1 MTNLL
6 TEQAAEILAHKIVS
20 SEQVKLLESKAAQM
34 AGCSMFKLMQRAG
47 EAAFQKLTQQW
58 PRSQK
63 IIVVAGNGNNAGDGY
78 VLAKLAL
85 NKGMKAIVVCQ
96 DPNKE
101 LQGDAQQAQ
110 AQWNNVGG
118 LTLKFTEL
126 DFNEFDVVVDA
137 LLGTGV
143 QGEVKPNFQTVIQ
156 KINQSKRPVL
166 SIDLPSGMHADT
178 GQALPIAVVAD
189 VTVTFIAVKP
199 GLVTGVGKEICGI
212 LSYADLSIASEFFS
226 IAKTHAQL
234 VDWKML
240 QPIKPRTANANKGSF
255 GKLLCI
261 GGNQGMGGAIRLSA
275 EAALRCGTG
284 LVKVYCHS
292 ASCLAVASG
301 RPEIMIV
308 DKDLETALQWCTD
321 IIIGP
326 GLGQDGWAHQQF
338 RDVLAYLKK
347 QPKPLV
353 IDADGLN
360 LLAAERDIKGLL
372 DTFTQLPA
380 LVLTPHPGEASRLL
394 GCNIPQIEN
403 NRYLASEAITQ
414 KFSAICVLKGAGTI
428 IQSNSPNP
436 KEKCWVCTG
445 GNPGMAT
452 AGMGDL
458 LTGIIGSFLAQGMSS
473 HQAAVYAVSAHAEAA
488 DRIALQYGQRG
499 MITTDLFQP
508 LRAIVNGL

>member
-6 TEQAAEILAHKIVS
+6 TEQAAQILAHKIVS

-34 AGCSMFKLMQRAG
+34 AGCSMFELMQRAG
-47 EAAFQKLTQQW
+47 DTAFQKLIQYW
-58 PRSQK
+58 PNAQN

-85 NKGMKAIVVCQ
+85 NNGMRAIVVCQ
-96 DPNKE
+96 DPNKA
-101 LQGDAQQAQ
+101 LQGVAKQAQ
-110 AQWNNVGG
+110 SQWNDAGG
-118 LTLKFTEL
+118 LTLKFTEQ
-126 DFNEFDVVVDA
+126 DFSKFDVIVDA

-156 KINQSKRPVL
+156 KMNLSKQPVL
-166 SIDLPSGMHADT
+166 SIDLPSGMNANT
-178 GQALPIAVVAD
+178 GEALPISVIAD
-189 VTVTFIAVKP
+189 VTVSFIAVKP
-199 GLVTGVGKEICGI
+199 GLVTGVGKETCGK
-212 LSYADLSIASEFFS
+212 LSFADLRIASEFFG
-226 IAKTHAQL
+226 IAQSTAQL
-234 VDWKML
+234 VDWKAL
-240 QPIKPRTANANKGSF
+240 QPIKPRTENANKGSF

-292 ASCLAVASG
+292 ASCLAIASG

-308 DKDLETALQWCTD
+308 DKDLETALQWCSG

-326 GLGQDGWAHQQF
+326 GLGQDPWAQQQF
-338 RDVLAYLKK
+338 NDVMTYLKK

-360 LLAAERDIKGLL
+360 VLATKSDTKALL

-380 LVLTPHPGEASRLL
+380 LILTPHPGEASRLL

-403 NRYLASEAITQ
+403 NRYLASKTISQ
-414 KFSAICVLKGAGTI
+414 KFNAICVLKGAGTI

-436 KEKCWVCTG
+436 KDRCWVCTG

-458 LTGIIGSFLAQGMSS
+458 LTGVIGSFLAQGMYSD
-473 HQAAVYAVSAHAEAA
+473 QAAVYAVSAHAEAA
-488 DRIALQYGQRG
+488 DRIALQFGQRG
-499 MITTDLFQP
+499 MIATDLFQP